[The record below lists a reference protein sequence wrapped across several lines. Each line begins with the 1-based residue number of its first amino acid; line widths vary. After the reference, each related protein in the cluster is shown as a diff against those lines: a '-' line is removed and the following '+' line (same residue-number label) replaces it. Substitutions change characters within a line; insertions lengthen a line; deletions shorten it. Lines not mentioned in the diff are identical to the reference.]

1 MERSPTTGCCRT
13 SSGTT
18 ASVAPRRGGCCR
30 PESARLVTHFLADPL
45 ARLPSFPRYGPTEF
59 PFSVALKT
67 GTSQGYR
74 DAWLVAWSRNH
85 LVGVWVGRGDAGTM
99 TRLTGARSA
108 ARLAR
113 AILMRLEGSAPGD
126 LAEASFP
133 APQGHVPAELCA
145 FDGRRSAGGCGQTL
159 TEWVPVDDLPPVER
173 AMAAVP
179 HAWAKANARVGGQ
192 QSPPGEVTFRIV
204 APDHNS
210 RIWRNPETPP
220 GLERLAL
227 KAVVDPP
234 VPQVVWYVDGEPF
247 SVAGPDEAVFWPIS
261 PGQHRFELRLPHRS
275 EGADPVRV
283 VVE

>member
-1 MERSPTTGCCRT
+1 
-13 SSGTT
+13 
-18 ASVAPRRGGCCR
+18 
-30 PESARLVTHFLADPL
+30 
-45 ARLPSFPRYGPTEF
+45 
-59 PFSVALKT
+59 
-67 GTSQGYR
+67 
-74 DAWLVAWSRNH
+74 
-85 LVGVWVGRGDAGTM
+85 M

-113 AILMRLEGSAPGD
+113 AILMRLEGGAPGD

-133 APQGHVPAELCA
+133 APEGRVPAELCVL
-145 FDGRRSAGGCGQTL
+145 DGRRSAGGCGQTL
-159 TEWVPVDDLPPVER
+159 PEWVPADDLPPLES
-173 AMAAVP
+173 AVAVAP
-179 HAWAKANARVGGQ
+179 THRAWARANAYPVEPSRL
-192 QSPPGEVTFRIV
+192 SPPGEVSLRIV

-210 RIWRNPETPP
+210 RIWRNPETPA

-247 SVAGPDEAVFWPIS
+247 SVADPDKPVFWPVT

-275 EGADPVRV
+275 ESARPVRV